1 MLKEPTSIQEC
12 IYFTNRTIKDGS
24 LKAWVYKQNCPKCN
38 KSLME
43 KPRDK
48 KGKIMLR
55 AKEYA
60 CPSCGYTAEKE
71 SYEKTLHVQIKYI
84 CPNCK
89 NQGETTI
96 PFIRKKAK
104 VFDEEKG
111 KSTTIDTLRFQ
122 CSKCNKNIDITKRLK
137 EV

>member
-24 LKAWVYKQNCPKCN
+24 AKAWVYKQNCPKCN

-48 KGKIMLR
+48 KGKIMMR
-55 AKEYA
+55 AKEYT
-60 CPSCGYTAEKE
+60 CPSCGYTVEKE

-84 CPNCK
+84 CPHCK
-89 NQGETTI
+89 NQGEATI

-104 VFDEEKG
+104 VFDEEQG